1 MGRVFRLVSN
11 HLLIGPGAIEQKTDL
26 DTDERLVSLI
36 YHEFLNN
43 DMLFDFLILCILEI
57 LLILIGLISSE
68 CIRSPL
74 PILRISRKKLTTW
87 ARLEVLDK

>member
-1 MGRVFRLVSN
+1 MGRVFRLVPN

-43 DMLFDFLILCILEI
+43 DMLFD
-57 LLILIGLISSE
+57 LLIL
-68 CIRSPL
+68 
-74 PILRISRKKLTTW
+74 
-87 ARLEVLDK
+87 